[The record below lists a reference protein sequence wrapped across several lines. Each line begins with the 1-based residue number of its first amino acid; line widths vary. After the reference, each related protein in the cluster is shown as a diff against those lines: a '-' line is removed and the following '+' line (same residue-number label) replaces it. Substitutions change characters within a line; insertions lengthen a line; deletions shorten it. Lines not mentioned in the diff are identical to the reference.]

1 MKKQRRHFTP
11 EQKASIIREHL
22 LDKVP
27 VSDLCDKHGLQP
39 TVFYRWQKEMFE
51 GAPIIFQ
58 HKNTKPPER
67 KLQRKIDALED
78 KLAHK
83 DHVIA
88 QIMQDHIQL
97 KKELGEL

>member
-1 MKKQRRHFTP
+1 MRDQRRHFTP

-27 VSDLCDKHGLQP
+27 VSELCDKHGLQP
-39 TVFYRWQKEMFE
+39 TVFYRWQKELFE
-51 GAPIIFQ
+51 NAPIIFR
-58 HKNTKPPER
+58 HKNAKSPHNKLER
-67 KLQRKIDALED
+67 KLNALEQ

-83 DHVIA
+83 DSVIA
-88 QIMQDHIQL
+88 EIMADHIQL

>member
-1 MKKQRRHFTP
+1 MRKQRRHFTP
-11 EQKASIIREHL
+11 EQKISIIRQHL

-39 TVFYRWQKEMFE
+39 TIFYRWQKEMFE
-51 GAPIIFQ
+51 GADIIFH
-58 HKNTKPPER
+58 HKNAKSPEKKLER
-67 KLQRKIDALED
+67 KLNNLEE

-83 DHVIA
+83 DSVIA
-88 QIMQDHIQL
+88 QIMEDHIQL

>member
-1 MKKQRRHFTP
+1 MRKQRRQFTP

-39 TVFYRWQKEMFE
+39 TVFYRWQKELFE
-51 GAPIIFQ
+51 GAPIIFR
-58 HKNTKPPER
+58 HKNSKSPGKKLER
-67 KLQRKIDALED
+67 KLDMLEE

-83 DHVIA
+83 DSVIA
-88 QIMQDHIQL
+88 EIMADHIQL